1 MGETSNP
8 YQPPLAANQGRR
20 TPLWHRWRT
29 PTSVLLLVIGI
40 FVLLLLNGQVFTNA
54 LVALVCWVTSLGILL
69 TKPNPKPR
77 KIGTTLLIALHL
89 LLIGFV
95 LLGLRDSYEWQMK
108 FNERVN
114 QMRHTTEA
122 RRHAQTKGSTVNM
135 ASG

>member
-1 MGETSNP
+1 MGKGNTLTAAGEITQMGETSNP
-8 YQPPLAANQGRR
+8 YQPPVTTNHGRQ
-20 TPLWHRWRT
+20 TTFWHRWRT

-69 TKPNPKPR
+69 TKPNLKPR

-95 LLGLRDSYEWQMK
+95 ILGLRGSYEWQMK
-108 FNERVN
+108 FNQRMQ
-114 QMRHTTEA
+114 QMRHEP
-122 RRHAQTKGSTVNM
+122 
-135 ASG
+135 